1 MARKGPGLGAWR
13 AGAPP
18 GSVYVQ
24 PPPRLLMVLASS
36 SVTCTIPPASWGSVG
51 GRLSKSV
58 PKPDRS
64 KGIRVWPVCNLLRVP
79 HRRQPK
85 AEAGLNLEVFVAAI
99 LCSLYSPSA
108 GLGSVTI
115 SASVS
120 LLLMA
125 MAAGHAARRASF
137 LFVFYLFFFKKV
149 YLF

>member
-13 AGAPP
+13 PGAPP
-18 GSVYVQ
+18 GSVYAQ

-51 GRLSKSV
+51 GRLSRSV

-85 AEAGLNLEVFVAAI
+85 AEAGLNLEVFVAGNP
-99 LCSLYSPSA
+99 LLPLQPVCWPGVSDHLSLSFPVVD
-108 GLGSVTI
+108 GNGSWPCCKE
-115 SASVS
+115 
-120 LLLMA
+120 
-125 MAAGHAARRASF
+125 GR
-137 LFVFYLFFFKKV
+137 LFVFYLFFF
-149 YLF
+149 